1 MTLHNPI
8 YMEYEWAM
16 EHFREKTTMFTGQL
30 ESMLLTCADAT
41 VRSVDFGTKFKE
53 FSDTVLQLRKDY
65 FNAAAELEARGFF
78 SGKWPNRPFQRL
90 PHATSISFG
99 TSGTKAKE
107 DDRRLKKKLR
117 NWFAKTTP
125 WWNNYGQELRVIIET
140 IS

>member
-1 MTLHNPI
+1 VTLHNPI

-78 SGKWPNRPFQRL
+78 SGMWPNRPFQRL

-107 DDRRLKKKLR
+107 DDQATQEEIKELVRQNDAMVEQLRTKL
-117 NWFAKTTP
+117 TP
-125 WWNNYGQELRVIIET
+125 
-140 IS
+140 SDS